1 MKKGGRKPKLSA
13 PKRITWWIALAV
25 GVVGVVLHLVPIA
38 ALPWLSVVGFWL
50 VVAAFVLLL
59 LATSLSGL

>member
-1 MKKGGRKPKLSA
+1 MSKGRRMKLNA

-25 GVVGVVLHLVPIA
+25 GVIGVVVHLLPIA
-38 ALPWLSVVGFWL
+38 ALPWLSAVGFWL

>member
-1 MKKGGRKPKLSA
+1 MKSGRKMKLSS

-25 GVVGVVLHLVPIA
+25 GVVGAVVHLLPIA

-50 VVAAFVLLL
+50 VFAAFVLLL
-59 LATSLSGL
+59 LATSLPGL